1 MKAVVVGLGT
11 QGKKRKKIL
20 KSKKSFVTDVDP
32 FSKEAK
38 FNFLEEVDLNTY
50 DTCFLCVPDEEKI
63 RLIKYCIKN
72 NKHIL
77 VEKPLSVKKVEIIKK
92 ISNEAKSRKIVIYT
106 AYNHRFEPHFKKM
119 RSLIEKKKLGKIYSC
134 RIFYGNGTARLVKKS
149 SWRDKG
155 SGVLH
160 DLAPHLL
167 DTCKLWFGK
176 KVKKF
181 KIISVHRF
189 ENKSP
194 DHVIIQSVNS
204 KIFIELEMTLCM
216 WKNYFSCDIIGEKGS
231 AHIENLCK
239 WGPSKFIHRKRIL
252 PSGKPYEKKI
262 TLKRKDPTWEEE
274 HRFFQKLINDKKNF
288 SLNKDFWI
296 LDNIHSLEKK
306 INV

>member
-119 RSLIEKKKLGKIYSC
+119 RSLIEKK
-134 RIFYGNGTARLVKKS
+134 N
-149 SWRDKG
+149 
-155 SGVLH
+155 
-160 DLAPHLL
+160 
-167 DTCKLWFGK
+167 
-176 KVKKF
+176 
-181 KIISVHRF
+181 
-189 ENKSP
+189 
-194 DHVIIQSVNS
+194 
-204 KIFIELEMTLCM
+204 
-216 WKNYFSCDIIGEKGS
+216 
-231 AHIENLCK
+231 
-239 WGPSKFIHRKRIL
+239 
-252 PSGKPYEKKI
+252 
-262 TLKRKDPTWEEE
+262 
-274 HRFFQKLINDKKNF
+274 
-288 SLNKDFWI
+288 
-296 LDNIHSLEKK
+296 
-306 INV
+306 